1 MPLFFDLFFYDRLS
15 KLFIYSYILK
25 VPFDKVN
32 NSGIVY
38 VWIGSKSDEDEA
50 KLAEEIANKLYDT
63 VSMAHFACCNRC
75 IIKN

>member
-1 MPLFFDLFFYDRLS
+1 M
-15 KLFIYSYILK
+15 
-25 VPFDKVN
+25 PFDKVN

-63 VSMAHFACCNRC
+63 VSMEHFACCNRC
-75 IIKN
+75 IIKKTDMPIAPSPQKRSISL

>member
-1 MPLFFDLFFYDRLS
+1 M
-15 KLFIYSYILK
+15 
-25 VPFDKVN
+25 PFDKVN

-63 VSMAHFACCNRC
+63 VSMITSSKVIANLFILIYSKIFFFNFV
-75 IIKN
+75 IKDLYHL